1 MSCASLK
8 SLVTN
13 INVLNKMSTNS
24 RRSFLITS
32 TALAASPVFAS
43 QYPRHPNRPI
53 RIVVGF
59 QAGGT
64 ADVFARLIAVKMAAL
79 LSQTVIVENK
89 PSAAAIM
96 AAEHVAK
103 SAPDGYT
110 LFLTFAEA
118 LTSNPALYRQLSYQP
133 QRDFSFISQLASG
146 PLVIA
151 VNKSQPATNVATLV
165 AHAKS
170 GAKLNFG
177 SWGAGS
183 HGHLLC
189 QALNKFYGLDIEH
202 VAYKGESLTIQ
213 DLLGGQ
219 IQIAAGSIGG
229 MRAHLQSGAVKA
241 IGVNGKSPSRALP
254 LVPTLFSQGAT
265 DNAFTTLGWVGMVGP
280 ANMPTAIVVRLSD
293 VLRDVLAQPDVAKKF
308 LGYGFEPTYLSSEK
322 FYLAWQADSL
332 IWAKLIRDA
341 GVTLD

>member
-1 MSCASLK
+1 MK
-8 SLVTN
+8 K
-13 INVLNKMSTNS
+13 IS
-24 RRSFLITS
+24 RRHFLATPLVLMPH
-32 TALAASPVFAS
+32 ALHAAAPT
-43 QYPRHPNRPI
+43 YPNRPI

-64 ADVFARLIAVKMAAL
+64 ADVLARLIAAKAATVL
-79 LSQTVIVENK
+79 GQPVIVENK
-89 PSAAAIM
+89 PSAAAIL
-96 AAEHVAK
+96 AADHVSKAI
-103 SAPDGYT
+103 PDGHT

-118 LTSNPALYRQLSYQP
+118 LVSNPALYRQLPYQP
-133 QRDFSFISQLASG
+133 QRDFSFIAKIAVG

-151 VNKSQPATNVATLV
+151 VNKSVPATNLATLI

-170 GAKLNFG
+170 GATLNFG

-189 QALNKFYGLDIEH
+189 EALNKSYALNMQH

-219 IQIAAGSIGG
+219 IQIAAGSIGA
-229 MRAHLQSGAVKA
+229 MRAHLQSRALNA
-241 IGVNGKSPSRALP
+241 IGVIGKSPSRVLP
-254 LVPTLFSQGAT
+254 TVATLYSQGAA
-265 DNAFTTLGWVGMVGP
+265 DSAFTTLGWVGLVGP
-280 ANMPTAIVVRLSD
+280 ANMPPAIVARLSETI
-293 VLRDVLAQPDVAKKF
+293 RDVLAQNDISEK
-308 LGYGFEPTYLSSEK
+308 LLSYGFEPIYLPSVA
-322 FYLAWQADSL
+322 FYQQWQRDTP

>member
-1 MSCASLK
+1 MKKISRRHFLAT
-8 SLVTN
+8 SLV
-13 INVLNKMSTNS
+13 L
-24 RRSFLITS
+24 LP
-32 TALAASPVFAS
+32 LATIA
-43 QYPRHPNRPI
+43 YPSRPI

-64 ADVFARLIAVKMAAL
+64 ADVFARVMAAKMAPIL
-79 LSQTVIVENK
+79 GQPVIVENK
-89 PSAAAIM
+89 PSAAAIL
-96 AAEHVAK
+96 AADYVAK
-103 SAPDGYT
+103 SAPDGHT

-118 LTSNPALYRQLSYQP
+118 LVSNPALYRQLPYQP
-133 QRDFSFISQLASG
+133 QRDFSFIAKIASG

-151 VNKSQPATNVATLV
+151 VNKSVPATNLAALV

-170 GAKLNFG
+170 GATLNFG

-189 QALNKFYGLDIEH
+189 EALNKSYALKMQH

-229 MRAHLQSGAVKA
+229 IRAHLQSGALKA
-241 IGVNGKSPSRALP
+241 IGVIGKSPSRVLQS
-254 LVPTLFSQGAT
+254 VPTLFSQGAT
-265 DNAFTTLGWVGMVGP
+265 DSAFTTLGWVGLVGP
-280 ANMPTAIVVRLSD
+280 ANMPMSIVTRLSD
-293 VLRDVLAQPDVAKKF
+293 VIRAVLAQGEVSEKF
-308 LGYGFEPTYLSSEK
+308 LSYGFEPTYLSSEK
-322 FYLAWQADSL
+322 FYQQWQTDTP
-332 IWAKLIRDA
+332 IWAKLIRDS